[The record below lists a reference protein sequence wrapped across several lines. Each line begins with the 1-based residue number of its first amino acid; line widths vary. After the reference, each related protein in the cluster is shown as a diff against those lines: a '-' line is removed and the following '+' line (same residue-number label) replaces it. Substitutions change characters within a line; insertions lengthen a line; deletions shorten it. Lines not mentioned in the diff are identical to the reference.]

1 MGLTST
7 PATFQR
13 LMQTTMP
20 NCLISVLLVYLDD
33 HLVYSKIKDIQLRE
47 APYLQDDDS
56 EEETPG
62 WYATLPNHHH
72 RTLVTMPV
80 VPEVTV
86 SVVSDDSTRNESLSC
101 PNRADRSDLP
111 RDRQQTRT
119 KCRMKQ
125 FVRRYA
131 MAI

>member
-20 NCLISVLLVYLDD
+20 NFLISVLLVYLDD

-86 SVVSDDSTRNESLSC
+86 SVVSDDSTRNDS
-101 PNRADRSDLP
+101 PYRV
-111 RDRQQTRT
+111 RT
-119 KCRMKQ
+119 AQIAATYRETGNKLAQ
-125 FVRRYA
+125 SVG
-131 MAI
+131 